1 MTFANSST
9 NQTAKRLP
17 DPTLSSR
24 AFALFFIVT
33 ILIAIMLLVAPKAGA
48 TNRNWRNTST
58 DLNTGANW
66 CGGQA
71 PGSADMAP
79 TQKHRER
86 SRSFLKT
93 LQNQQSKPLRNLV
106 ALLS

>member
-1 MTFANSST
+1 MTFANPSS

-66 CGGQA
+66 DGDHV
-71 PGSADMAP
+71 SASARYGP
-79 TQKHRER
+79 TVSGTQ
-86 SRSFLKT
+86 SFIS
-93 LQNQQSKPLRNLV
+93 QNVAKPAV
-106 ALLS
+106 

>member
-1 MTFANSST
+1 MICANSST

-48 TNRNWRNTST
+48 TNRNWQNTSA

-66 CGGQA
+66 SGGQVS
-71 PGSADMAP
+71 GSARYGP
-79 TQKHRER
+79 TASGSQ
-86 SRSFLKT
+86 SFIS
-93 LQNQQSKPLRNLV
+93 QNLAKPAV
-106 ALLS
+106 